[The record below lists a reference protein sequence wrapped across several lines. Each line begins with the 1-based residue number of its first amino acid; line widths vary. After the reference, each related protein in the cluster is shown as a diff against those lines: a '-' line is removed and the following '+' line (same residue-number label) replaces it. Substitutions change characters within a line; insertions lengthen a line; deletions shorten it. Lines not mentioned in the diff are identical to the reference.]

1 MKLTKTTIDMSKLTG
16 FTPNR
21 GNMPVSSEINSAMQ
35 ALNIAV
41 QYRAVM
47 DHTSKGPSFFPPP
60 TDRRE
65 TIISSGLEVI
75 SSLTIQLQH
84 DLTLAIHRS
93 GLGII
98 RQCEQANRRFI

>member
-1 MKLTKTTIDMSKLTG
+1 MKLTKTIDMSQLSG
-16 FTPNR
+16 YILNQ
-21 GNMPVSSEINSAMQ
+21 GNMPVSSEINSATQ

-60 TDRRE
+60 ADRRE
-65 TIISSGLEVI
+65 TIITSGLEVI
-75 SSLTIQLQH
+75 SSLIIQLQY
-84 DLTLAIHRS
+84 DLTLTIHRS